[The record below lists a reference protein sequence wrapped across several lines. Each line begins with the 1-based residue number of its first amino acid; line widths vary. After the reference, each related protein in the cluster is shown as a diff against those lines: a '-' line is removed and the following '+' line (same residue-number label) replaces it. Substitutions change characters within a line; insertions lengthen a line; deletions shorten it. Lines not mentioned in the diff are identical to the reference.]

1 MYVSSEDSMLKNLT
15 CTGKSLSEALIFAS
29 TNPQYDNRLF
39 IVHENCKLRIPAE
52 HVVHTNCCFCFDI
65 QNNFGTQHIQQ
76 MFLAS
81 EKDLPVINIV
91 FLVLTIMNHNEQVTE
106 RSKCSNGHLLRLVG
120 CYLGLFKRL
129 KITRTLKVTN
139 KLDQLWNSTNC
150 LDLPY
155 YLQPESGESY
165 LFKNQ
170 VLKIASKIWL
180 RFLAMKKI
188 N

>member
-1 MYVSSEDSMLKNLT
+1 MDFWSGGFLRSGLLET
-15 CTGKSLSEALIFAS
+15 WLI
-29 TNPQYDNRLF
+29 RE
-39 IVHENCKLRIPAE
+39 VENVESA
-52 HVVHTNCCFCFDI
+52 I
-65 QNNFGTQHIQQ
+65 QNNFGTQHILQ

-139 KLDQLWNSTNC
+139 KLDQL
-150 LDLPY
+150 
-155 YLQPESGESY
+155 
-165 LFKNQ
+165 
-170 VLKIASKIWL
+170 
-180 RFLAMKKI
+180 
-188 N
+188 